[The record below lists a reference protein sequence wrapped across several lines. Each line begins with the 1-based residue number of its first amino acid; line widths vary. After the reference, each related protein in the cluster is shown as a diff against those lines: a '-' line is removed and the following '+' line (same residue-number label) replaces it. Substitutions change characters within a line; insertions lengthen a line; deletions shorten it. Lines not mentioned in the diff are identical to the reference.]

1 MNFTKDQIAKHV
13 QEYVDSTKDTG
24 CHGAEARRQMAVFA
38 EHKANHMLL
47 KEFNA
52 KVEARQ
58 APLAADVEYV
68 ALLDLYSAE
77 GLAEVNASDW
87 DGDDIEPDYERSEA
101 WSYAFERNDE
111 HRYEMEWQDSM
122 GFT

>member
-1 MNFTKDQIAKHV
+1 MNRKDLISKHV
-13 QEYVDSTKDTG
+13 QEYLDSTKDTG

-38 EHKANHMLL
+38 EHKANHITL
-47 KEFNA
+47 KQFNA
-52 KVEARQ
+52 KIERREAVVI
-58 APLAADVEYV
+58 ADVEYI
-68 ALLDLYSAE
+68 AMLDRYQAE
-77 GLAEVNASDW
+77 GVAEANAFEW
-87 DGDDIEPDYERSEA
+87 EGEEQEPDYERSAA